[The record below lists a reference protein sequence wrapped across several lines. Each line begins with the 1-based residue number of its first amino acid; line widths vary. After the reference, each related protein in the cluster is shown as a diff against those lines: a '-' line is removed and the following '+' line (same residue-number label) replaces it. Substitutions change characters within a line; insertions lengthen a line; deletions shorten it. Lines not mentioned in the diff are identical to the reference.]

1 MRVEMIRVRC
11 VVWHAALLVLP
22 ERNKKYALCG
32 HRGAVFVHSMAPFT
46 STQSAEVGCYGRS
59 DASNTTATHNFAAA
73 SPTSRGSAAA
83 SVPTYLGYIH
93 GG

>member
-1 MRVEMIRVRC
+1 MWSPRLSVRS
-11 VVWHAALLVLP
+11 L
-22 ERNKKYALCG
+22 
-32 HRGAVFVHSMAPFT
+32 RGTIT
-46 STQSAEVGCYGRS
+46 STLFAEVGCYGRS